1 MFKIIK
7 LVANKESFHEI
18 KFKDGVNI
26 ILGKQK
32 NKVKS
37 SKKNTTNGIGK
48 SLIIKIIDF
57 CLASEK
63 VKEWEVPLTEWI
75 FTLTINVDG
84 VDHTLAR
91 AIDRQNIIVLDGEE
105 KKVNEVREILRTY
118 TNISPDFS
126 FRQII
131 NRYLRKGKLAY
142 NNYLTTIKGEKDCNT
157 LLVVTYLLGFD
168 YFLCKEKIKLKQD
181 LDGNCALLRKA
192 KSDPAFQS
200 LFGIGQCDIDLEL
213 SNIAFEIEK
222 LEKEIAAK
230 NYAENYEDIQAKTNE
245 ISNMLDALSNRKFIA
260 LNNIDAIT
268 KALSREIT
276 VGVESVK
283 EIYKEIGVYF
293 SNNLIHTLE
302 ELESFHVSLLNSRKE
317 TLIKDLSL
325 LQKELSE
332 IESVIDNLNEEL
344 NENLEFLRI
353 HSAMDKYVVAVRQI
367 DALKVKKKE
376 IEKIANIEK
385 EIKTKIEQIKKD
397 IADSN
402 IAAQVYLDGICDRC
416 ENINKQFVSLA
427 KTFYEN
433 KKSALSI
440 KCNDGDN
447 QVRFNVE
454 ARITSDGSD
463 GIQEIITFCFD
474 WVLLL
479 QNVTNIGFI
488 YHDSLLIANVEQR
501 QKEILFTKISELC
514 EDNYQYIIN
523 INKDQIEGFDQS
535 TIDKITDNVVLTI
548 TDESV
553 ESKLLGVEVDLG
565 RGIE

>member
-7 LVANKESFHEI
+7 LAANKETFHEI
-18 KFKDGVNI
+18 VFKDGVNI
-26 ILGKQK
+26 VLGKQK
-32 NKVKS
+32 IKTKEN
-37 SKKNTTNGIGK
+37 KKNTTNGIGK

-57 CLASEK
+57 CLASDK
-63 VKEWEVPLTEWI
+63 VKEWETPLAKWI

-84 VDHTLAR
+84 VDHTLSR
-91 AIDRQNIIVLDGEE
+91 AIDKQNIIVFDGEE
-105 KKVNEVREILRTY
+105 KNIKEVREILKTY
-118 TNISPDFS
+118 SNINFDFS
-126 FRQII
+126 FRQVI

-157 LLVVTYLLGFD
+157 LLVITYLLGLD
-168 YFLCKEKIKLKQD
+168 YLLCKEKIKLKQD
-181 LDGNCALLRKA
+181 LDGNGTLLKKA
-192 KSDPAFQS
+192 KSDSSFQA

-213 SNIAFEIEK
+213 SNIAFEIER
-222 LEKEIAAK
+222 LEEEINDK
-230 NYAENYEDIQAKTNE
+230 NYAENYEDIQEKANM
-245 ISNMLDALSNRKFIA
+245 ISNRLDVLSNRKFIV

-268 KALSREIT
+268 SALSREIN
-276 VGVESVK
+276 VSVENVK
-283 EIYKEIGVYF
+283 EIYREIGVNF

-302 ELESFHVSLLNSRKE
+302 ELESFHVSLLNSRKA
-317 TLIKDLSL
+317 TLSKDLAL
-325 LQKELSE
+325 LQNELKE
-332 IESVIDNLNEEL
+332 IDASITSLNDEL
-344 NENLEFLRI
+344 NEKLEFLRI
-353 HSAMDKYVVAVRQI
+353 HSAMDKYVVAIRQI
-367 DALKVKKKE
+367 DALKTKKKE

-402 IAAQVYLDGICDRC
+402 IAAQTYLDSVCEKC

-427 KTFYEN
+427 KSFYEN

-447 QVRFNVE
+447 QIRFNID

-479 QNVTNIGFI
+479 QNITNIGFI

-501 QKEILFTKISELC
+501 QKEILFTKIKELC
-514 EDNYQYIIN
+514 GSNYQYIIN
-523 INKDQIEGFDQS
+523 INKDQIEGFAQPI
-535 TIDKITDNVVLTI
+535 IDKINDDVVLTI

-565 RGIE
+565 REIE

>member
-7 LVANKESFHEI
+7 LSANKESFHEI

-32 NKVKS
+32 IKAKSNKKS
-37 SKKNTTNGIGK
+37 TTNGIGK
-48 SLIIKIIDF
+48 SLVIKIIDF
-57 CLASEK
+57 CLASDK
-63 VKEWEVPLTEWI
+63 VKEWEAPLAEWV

-84 VDHTLAR
+84 VDHTLSR
-91 AIDRQNIIVLDGEE
+91 AINKQNLIVFDGEE
-105 KKVNEVREILRTY
+105 KKIKEVREILRTY
-118 TNISPDFS
+118 TNISSDFS

-168 YFLCKEKIKLKQD
+168 YLLCKEKIKLKQD
-181 LDGNCALLRKA
+181 LDGNGALLRKA
-192 KSDPAFQS
+192 KSDPSFQS

-222 LEKEIAAK
+222 LEEEITAK
-230 NYAENYEDIQAKTNE
+230 NYAENYEDIQAKANE
-245 ISNMLDALSNRKFIA
+245 ISNMLDTLSNRKFVV

-276 VGVESVK
+276 VGVENVK
-283 EIYKEIGVYF
+283 EIYREIGIYF

-317 TLIKDLSL
+317 ALSKDLSL
-325 LQKELSE
+325 LQKELNQ
-332 IESVIDNLNEEL
+332 IDGTIVGLNDEL
-344 NENLEFLRI
+344 NEKLEFLKI

-367 DALKVKKKE
+367 DALKAKKKE

-402 IAAQVYLDGICDRC
+402 ISAQTYLDGICDRC
-416 ENINKQFVSLA
+416 ENINKQFVSLT

-447 QVRFNVE
+447 QIRFNVD

-514 EDNYQYIIN
+514 ASNYQYIIN
-523 INKDQIEGFDQS
+523 INKDQIEGFAQS
-535 TIDKITDNVVLTI
+535 TIDRINNDVVLTI

-553 ESKLLGVEVDLG
+553 ASKLLGIEVDLG
-565 RGIE
+565 REIE